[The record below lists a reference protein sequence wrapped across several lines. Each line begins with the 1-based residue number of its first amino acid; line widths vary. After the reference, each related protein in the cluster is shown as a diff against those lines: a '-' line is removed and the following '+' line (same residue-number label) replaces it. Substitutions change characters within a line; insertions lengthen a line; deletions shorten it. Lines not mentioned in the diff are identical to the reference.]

1 MAGLLFRLIRNALRR
16 RAADEDEDENAPLA
30 ARVRRRQRLDD
41 LYRKYLPHVRVFLL
55 VLGYSW
61 LAALASPRLGR
72 NTYIDENAL
81 QPSSV
86 LTKWGWDD
94 VHAADRYLESLEA
107 LRARNA
113 SRTE

>member
-1 MAGLLFRLIRNALRR
+1 MAGTAVHQVCFHLLSVSYAHDYVRIALF
-16 RAADEDEDENAPLA
+16 AVGYLWLLA
-30 ARVRRRQRLDD
+30 IPSSQFGQR
-41 LYRKYLPHVRVFLL
+41 
-55 VLGYSW
+55 
-61 LAALASPRLGR
+61 
-72 NTYIDENAL
+72 TYIDENAL

-94 VHAADRYLESLEA
+94 VHAADRYLESLDA